1 MLQCFLL
8 EWLEMNDEERLR
20 NKRKL
25 TEHTEN
31 LLISVCSVNFR
42 LFRNLS
48 LRLIDLFVFVTG
60 LAILYFVLVIGRR
73 WLGPAIPRVEI
84 SRSPWALP
92 VYAAYSLLRLAVAYA
107 LSLSFALVYGYIAAY
122 HAKAERL
129 MLPLLDLLQSIP
141 VLSFLPGVMLAMVA
155 FFPHC
160 EIGIELGA
168 ILLIFTG
175 EAWNLAFSFYSS
187 LKGIPREL
195 AEAAQINRFSWWQRF
210 TQLELPYA
218 TIGLVWNSMMSIAGG
233 WFFLMACEMF
243 VLGARDFRLPG
254 IGSYLQTAA
263 SAGDTPAVLWGLG
276 AMIGVI
282 VLIDQLI
289 WRPLI
294 AWTDKFK
301 FEQIE
306 GTDASRSAIFDLLR
320 RSNAIA
326 YFRHKAV
333 TPLNERITGFF
344 VRRID
349 ARSSPKRLSSWE
361 KWVLGMLAMIVLAA
375 IGYAVVEAGRLMT
388 QMT

>member
-1 MLQCFLL
+1 
-8 EWLEMNDEERLR
+8 MNVEERLR
-20 NKRKL
+20 NKQKL
-25 TEHTEN
+25 TGQTDN
-31 LLISVCSVNFR
+31 LLISICSVNFR

-48 LRLIDLFVFVTG
+48 FRLIDLFVFLTG
-60 LAILYFVLVIGRR
+60 LAILYFVLVFGRT
-73 WLGPAIPRVEI
+73 WLGPSILRAQI
-84 SRSPWALP
+84 SRSPSALP
-92 VYAAYSLLRLAVAYA
+92 VYAAYSLLRLAIAYA
-107 LSLSFALVYGYIAAY
+107 LSLGFALVYGYIAAY

-155 FFPHC
+155 LFPRR
-160 EIGIELGA
+160 EIGTELGA

-195 AEAAQINRFSWWQRF
+195 AEAARINRFNWWQRF

-218 TIGLVWNSMMSIAGG
+218 TIGLVWNSMMSVAGG

-263 SAGDTPAVLWGLG
+263 SVGDTPAVLWGLC

-294 AWTDKFK
+294 AWADKFK

-306 GTDASRSAIFDLLR
+306 GTDASRSAVFDL
-320 RSNAIA
+320 
-326 YFRHKAV
+326 
-333 TPLNERITGFF
+333 
-344 VRRID
+344 
-349 ARSSPKRLSSWE
+349 
-361 KWVLGMLAMIVLAA
+361 
-375 IGYAVVEAGRLMT
+375 
-388 QMT
+388 